1 LSNRFEI
8 AETATF
14 QRSISKKEFVKIYNK
29 IKTYVYPQ
37 LRINPFFGKNIKKLK
52 GEFKDVYRYRIG
64 EYRIDKNLL
73 LVVGSIRNVLLCVKN
88 ILPQDVVARHCWPC

>member
-1 LSNRFEI
+1 LLDRFEI
-8 AETATF
+8 AETETF
-14 QRSISKKEFVKIYNK
+14 QRSVSKKEISKIYNK

-64 EYRIDKNLL
+64 EYRLFYQVAEKQILIFIMD
-73 LVVGSIRNVLLCVKN
+73 IVKRK
-88 ILPQDVVARHCWPC
+88 DAY

>member
-1 LSNRFEI
+1 MLNRFEI
-8 AETATF
+8 AETETF
-14 QRSISKKEFVKIYNK
+14 QRSISKKEISKIYNN

-64 EYRIDKNLL
+64 EYRFFYQVDEKQILIFIMD
-73 LVVGSIRNVLLCVKN
+73 IVKRK
-88 ILPQDVVARHCWPC
+88 DAY

>member
-1 LSNRFEI
+1 MLDRFEI
-8 AETATF
+8 AETETF
-14 QRSISKKEFVKIYNK
+14 QRSISKREISKIYNK

-64 EYRIDKNLL
+64 EYRLFYQVAEKQIWIFIMD
-73 LVVGSIRNVLLCVKN
+73 IVKRK
-88 ILPQDVVARHCWPC
+88 DAY

>member
-1 LSNRFEI
+1 MLNRFEI
-8 AETATF
+8 AETETF
-14 QRSISKKEFVKIYNK
+14 QRSISKKEISKIYNK

-64 EYRIDKNLL
+64 EYRLFYQVGEKQILIFIMD
-73 LVVGSIRNVLLCVKN
+73 LVKRKE
-88 ILPQDVVARHCWPC
+88 AY

>member
-1 LSNRFEI
+1 LRRQKI
-8 AETATF
+8 F

-37 LRINPFFGKNIKKLK
+37 LRINPFFGNNIKKLK

-64 EYRIDKNLL
+64 EYRLFYQVDEKQLL
-73 LVVGSIRNVLLCVKN
+73 IF
-88 ILPQDVVARHCWPC
+88 IMDVVKRKDAY

>member
-1 LSNRFEI
+1 MLNRFEI
-8 AETATF
+8 AETETF
-14 QRSISKKEFVKIYNK
+14 QRAISKKDISKIYNN

-64 EYRIDKNLL
+64 EYRLFYQVDEKQILIFIMD
-73 LVVGSIRNVLLCVKN
+73 IVKRK
-88 ILPQDVVARHCWPC
+88 DAY

>member
-1 LSNRFEI
+1 MLNRFEI
-8 AETATF
+8 AETETF

-64 EYRIDKNLL
+64 EYRLFYQIDEKQIL
-73 LVVGSIRNVLLCVKN
+73 IFIMDIVKRK
-88 ILPQDVVARHCWPC
+88 DAY

>member
-8 AETATF
+8 AETETF

-64 EYRIDKNLL
+64 EYRLFYQVDEKQILIFIMD
-73 LVVGSIRNVLLCVKN
+73 IVKRK
-88 ILPQDVVARHCWPC
+88 DAY

>member
-1 LSNRFEI
+1 LLNRFEI
-8 AETATF
+8 AETETF

-37 LRINPFFGKNIKKLK
+37 LRINPFFGNNIKKLK

-64 EYRIDKNLL
+64 EYRFFYQVDEKQ
-73 LVVGSIRNVLLCVKN
+73 
-88 ILPQDVVARHCWPC
+88 ILIFIMDIAKRKDAY

>member
-8 AETATF
+8 AETETF

-64 EYRIDKNLL
+64 EYRLFYQIDEKHIL
-73 LVVGSIRNVLLCVKN
+73 IFIMDIVKRK
-88 ILPQDVVARHCWPC
+88 DAY

>member
-8 AETATF
+8 AETETF
-14 QRSISKKEFVKIYNK
+14 QRSISKKEFIKTYNK

-64 EYRIDKNLL
+64 EYRLFYRIDEKQ
-73 LVVGSIRNVLLCVKN
+73 
-88 ILPQDVVARHCWPC
+88 ILIFIMDIAKRKDAY

>member
-1 LSNRFEI
+1 MSNRFEI
-8 AETATF
+8 AETETF

-37 LRINPFFGKNIKKLK
+37 LRINPFFGKNVKKLK

-64 EYRIDKNLL
+64 EYRLFYSVDEKQIFIFIMD
-73 LVVGSIRNVLLCVKN
+73 IVKRK
-88 ILPQDVVARHCWPC
+88 DAY

>member
-1 LSNRFEI
+1 MLNRFEI
-8 AETATF
+8 AETETF
-14 QRSISKKEFVKIYNK
+14 QRSISKREISKIYNK

-64 EYRIDKNLL
+64 EYRLFYQVAEKQIWIFIMD
-73 LVVGSIRNVLLCVKN
+73 IVKRK
-88 ILPQDVVARHCWPC
+88 DAY

>member
-8 AETATF
+8 AETETF

-64 EYRIDKNLL
+64 EYRLFYQVDEKQILIFIMD
-73 LVVGSIRNVLLCVKN
+73 IVKRKE
-88 ILPQDVVARHCWPC
+88 AY

>member
-1 LSNRFEI
+1 MLNRFEI
-8 AETATF
+8 AETETF

-37 LRINPFFGKNIKKLK
+37 LRINPFFGNNIKKLK

-64 EYRIDKNLL
+64 EYRLFYQVDEKQILIVKLQFRKRSVAE
-73 LVVGSIRNVLLCVKN
+73 LVS
-88 ILPQDVVARHCWPC
+88 

>member
-1 LSNRFEI
+1 MLNRFEI
-8 AETATF
+8 AETETF
-14 QRSISKKEFVKIYNK
+14 QRYISKKEISKIYNK

-64 EYRIDKNLL
+64 EYRLFYQIDEKQIL
-73 LVVGSIRNVLLCVKN
+73 IFIMDIVKRK
-88 ILPQDVVARHCWPC
+88 DAY

>member
-1 LSNRFEI
+1 LLNRFEI
-8 AETATF
+8 AETETF
-14 QRSISKKEFVKIYNK
+14 QRSVSKKEISKIYNK

-64 EYRIDKNLL
+64 EYRLFYQVAEKQILIFSMD
-73 LVVGSIRNVLLCVKN
+73 IVKRK
-88 ILPQDVVARHCWPC
+88 DAY

>member
-1 LSNRFEI
+1 MLNRFEI
-8 AETATF
+8 AETETF

-37 LRINPFFGKNIKKLK
+37 LRINPFFGNNIKKLK

-64 EYRIDKNLL
+64 EYRFFYQVDEKQ
-73 LVVGSIRNVLLCVKN
+73 
-88 ILPQDVVARHCWPC
+88 ILIFIMDIAKRKDAY

>member
-1 LSNRFEI
+1 MLNRFEI
-8 AETATF
+8 AETETF
-14 QRSISKKEFVKIYNK
+14 QRAISKKDISKIYNK

-64 EYRIDKNLL
+64 EYRLFYQVDEKQILIFIMD
-73 LVVGSIRNVLLCVKN
+73 IVKRT
-88 ILPQDVVARHCWPC
+88 DAY

>member
-1 LSNRFEI
+1 MLNRFEI
-8 AETATF
+8 AETETF

-64 EYRIDKNLL
+64 EYRLFYQVAEKQILIFIMD
-73 LVVGSIRNVLLCVKN
+73 IVKRK
-88 ILPQDVVARHCWPC
+88 DVY

>member
-1 LSNRFEI
+1 MLNRFEI
-8 AETATF
+8 AETETF

-37 LRINPFFGKNIKKLK
+37 LRINPFFGNNIKKLK

-64 EYRIDKNLL
+64 EYRLFYQVAEKQILIFIMD
-73 LVVGSIRNVLLCVKN
+73 IVKRK
-88 ILPQDVVARHCWPC
+88 DAY